1 MTKEAVI
8 LLVDDNQMDIDL
20 ALDAFAES
28 KLCNNVQIVKSGED
42 ALGYIFGE
50 REYADRRRFPF
61 PDLVLLDLKIP
72 GIDGHEV
79 LRRVKSA
86 PVLKRLPI
94 VVLTS
99 SREESDLVRSY
110 ENYANSFLVKPVSFD
125 GLQQVVRTIEDYWF
139 AVNVGSPIEPT

>member
-1 MTKEAVI
+1 MTKQAVI

-20 ALDAFAES
+20 ALDAFAEA
-28 KLCNNVQIVKSGED
+28 KLCNKVQVVKSGED

-50 REYADRRRFPF
+50 GEYADRRRFPF
-61 PDLVLLDLKIP
+61 PDLVLLDLKMP

-79 LRRVKSA
+79 LRRVKTT

-110 ENYANSFLVKPVSFD
+110 ENYANSFLVKPVSFE
-125 GLQQVVRTIEDYWF
+125 GLQQVVRTIADYWF
-139 AVNVGSPIEPT
+139 AVNVGSQIERT